1 MLTDPCSGLLH
12 KWPTSWPNT
21 PIMQK
26 GQPEIRKT
34 FVKNLPIMHYP
45 CLLRIINT
53 LENNH
58 LSQATPFDIMSEQR
72 CRTNYCHGGADM
84 WATPS
89 RARNALRSDTNTLST
104 GLAPRRCFRPRHV
117 LKHIHL
123 EVVSEHGRC
132 LIQKSSVALLGV
144 TMGYVSNVLTK
155 FGILSS
161 FLPSLSLSLEIHHH
175 FPKIRRC
182 SNVTQCHG
190 FQLQNMFL
198 RGLMQYFW
206 ASALHISPS

>member
-1 MLTDPCSGLLH
+1 MFWVIAQMAH
-12 KWPTSWPNT
+12 
-21 PIMQK
+21 IMAQHTNNAE
-26 GQPEIRKT
+26 GSTRIRKT

-104 GLAPRRCFRPRHV
+104 GLARGG
-117 LKHIHL
+117 
-123 EVVSEHGRC
+123 VSGRAMFSNTFIWK
-132 LIQKSSVALLGV
+132 LFLS
-144 TMGYVSNVLTK
+144 MG
-155 FGILSS
+155 
-161 FLPSLSLSLEIHHH
+161 
-175 FPKIRRC
+175 
-182 SNVTQCHG
+182 
-190 FQLQNMFL
+190 
-198 RGLMQYFW
+198 
-206 ASALHISPS
+206 AA